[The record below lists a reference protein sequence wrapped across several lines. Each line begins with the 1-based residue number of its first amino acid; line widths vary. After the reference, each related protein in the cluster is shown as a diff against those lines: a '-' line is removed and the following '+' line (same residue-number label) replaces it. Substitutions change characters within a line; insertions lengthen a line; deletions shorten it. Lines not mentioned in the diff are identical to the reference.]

1 MARHALVATRARSVT
16 IDPHARTT
24 NGLQK
29 SRFLERGADPGA
41 AQFLRDDS
49 VDIVINEYQA
59 KYYAHELQRSY
70 ANDHVGKLAGLLF
83 DAQVEP
89 KPHQIDAALF
99 ALQTPFLPG
108 VILADE
114 VGLGK
119 TIEAGIVISQYWA
132 ERKRN
137 VLIITPSSLRQQW
150 QQELFEKFLIP
161 ATILE
166 PKSKDSLLARAGG
179 RSAEVLICSYE
190 FALRNEQALLK
201 SWDLV
206 VADEAHRLRNFW
218 TGKTKAADAVAHI
231 VRGAHKTVL
240 LTATPLQNKL
250 EELYGLVSVFDPS
263 YFYSL
268 DAFRERYVKHRDGSG
283 DDLAERVA
291 TISKR
296 TLRRD
301 ADKYIHFTKRMPLTV
316 EFTPSPAEVKLYAL
330 VNDYLQRD
338 ELFAF
343 AGSQRHLSALVIRK
357 RLGSSTYAVASTLEN
372 IANRLASEVA
382 AGQLRDARG
391 GLVVADFDGDELTN
405 EELEEAEEID
415 SEPANS
421 PSQFGSGSSVK
432 LDAATLDAMKAE
444 VAELRDYAA
453 LARSITVN
461 QKAVKLAEALD
472 KGFERLRELGAPEK
486 AIIFTDSTKTQE
498 YIARALTESGRG
510 DGIVLFNG
518 SNGSPEQTAIYQAW
532 MKANKEGD
540 LVTGIPAVDRRK
552 ALVDYFRTQGT
563 IMIATEAAA
572 EGINLQFC
580 SMVVNYDLPW
590 NPQRV
595 EQRIGRAHRFGQK
608 HNVVV
613 VNFSNKGNVAEQ
625 RILELLANKF
635 HLFESVF
642 GASDEVLGAIEDGL
656 DFEKKIS
663 DILRR
668 CRTAEDLDVAFKE
681 LEAQYA
687 TEISAEMAT
696 AKAKVFDNLDP
707 HVQDRL
713 KAYDAQSGDVLGGF
727 ERLLLA
733 VTRHGLDDFATF
745 EGDGRAFVLHDSP
758 ITDAPTGQYFFKSQ
772 PLENAH
778 QYRFA
783 SPLAQHVLETAKT
796 AETPAR
802 ELVFSLSQSER
813 ASSAVRALAGVG
825 GELTVG
831 LATFT
836 MKARDEDVS
845 ESYMLAGA
853 LIDGDGHGKGDSD
866 GSESG
871 RWLDDEYV
879 ADILD
884 LACIE
889 IGDSATQIDEAR
901 FSPYLIE
908 RRGQLEKEV
917 QGRNSRYYDQ
927 QEELLYRNQ
936 QDRKAEHE
944 GTVRDFR
951 AKEKDARKLSRLT
964 DDPMEQLR
972 LKKEARKWEQRVEDA
987 DEAFRETR
995 KKLRDEADKYLELI
1009 EQALKGTQTTEH
1021 LFSIRWRITE

>member
-1 MARHALVATRARSVT
+1 MRPLT
-16 IDPHARTT
+16 D
-24 NGLQK
+24 
-29 SRFLERGADPGA
+29 
-41 AQFLRDDS
+41 
-49 VDIVINEYQA
+49 YQA
-59 KYYAHELQRSY
+59 KYFAHELQRSY

-132 ERKRN
+132 ERRRS

-150 QQELFEKFLIP
+150 QQELHEKFLIP
-161 ATILE
+161 SSILD
-166 PKSKDSLLARAGG
+166 PKTKDALLAQTGA
-179 RSAEVLICSYE
+179 SSSQVLICSYE
-190 FALRNEQALLK
+190 FALRNEQSLLK
-201 SWDLV
+201 AWDLV
-206 VADEAHRLRNFW
+206 VADEAHRLRNYW
-218 TGKTKAADAVAHI
+218 TGKTKAAEAVAHI
-231 VRGAHKTVL
+231 VRSAHKTVL
-240 LTATPLQNKL
+240 LTATPLQNRL

-263 YFYSL
+263 FFYSL
-268 DAFRERYVKHRDGSG
+268 EAFRERYVKNFDLRRRPGESEQEQLRRGHDWIEFSG
-283 DDLAERVA
+283 DLAERVA

-301 ADKYIHFTKRMPLTV
+301 ADKYIHFTKRLPLTV
-316 EFTPSPAEVKLYAL
+316 EFTPSPDEVKLYDL

-343 AGSQRHLSALVIRK
+343 AGSQRHLSALIIRK

-382 AGQLRDARG
+382 AGQRRDSRG
-391 GLVVADFDGDELTN
+391 GLVTADFAIDDELTS
-405 EELEEAEEID
+405 EELEEADEID
-415 SEPANS
+415 TGTGVGAS
-421 PSQFGSGSSVK
+421 FGPPKSDVPLGEQ
-432 LDAATLDAMKAE
+432 LIRAMQAE
-444 VAELRDYAA
+444 VTELREYAA

-461 QKAVKLAEALD
+461 QKAVKLGEALD
-472 KGFERLRELGAPEK
+472 LGFERLRELGAPQK

-498 YIARALTESGRG
+498 YIARTLNESGRG
-510 DGIVLFNG
+510 EGVVLFNG
-518 SNGSPEQTAIYQAW
+518 SNNSPEQTAIYQAW
-532 MKANKEGD
+532 LKANKDGD
-540 LVTGIPAVDRRK
+540 LITGIVSADRRK
-552 ALVDYFRTQGT
+552 ALVDYFRAEGT

-580 SMVVNYDLPW
+580 SMLVNYDLPW

-595 EQRIGRAHRFGQK
+595 EQRIGRVHRFGQK

-613 VNFSNKGNVAEQ
+613 VNFSNKGNIAEQ

-656 DFEKKIS
+656 DFEKMIS
-663 DILRR
+663 DILTR
-668 CRTAEDLDVAFKE
+668 CRTADELDSAFKE
-681 LEAQYA
+681 LEGRYA
-687 TEISAEMAT
+687 TEITREMAT

-713 KAYDAQSGDVLGGF
+713 KAYDTQSGEVLNKF

-733 VTRHGLDDFATF
+733 VTMHGLSACATF
-745 EGDGRAFVLHDSP
+745 EGDGRNFVLHESP
-758 ITDAPTGQYFFKSQ
+758 VKDASTGRYFFKSQ

-778 QYRFA
+778 QYRY
-783 SPLAQHVLETAKT
+783 SSTLAQHVIDTSKAHH
-796 AETPAR
+796 TPPR
-802 ELVFSLSQSER
+802 ELTFSLSDSAR
-813 ASSAVRALAGVG
+813 ASTAVKGLEGAS
-825 GELTVG
+825 GELTVS
-831 LATFT
+831 LVTFT

-853 LIDGDGHGKGDSD
+853 LTDDGM
-866 GSESG
+866 
-871 RWLDDEYV
+871 WLDDEYA

-884 LACIE
+884 LTCINV
-889 IGDSATQIDEAR
+889 GQQDVVIDEAR
-901 FSPYLIE
+901 FTPQLAARQSA
-908 RRGQLEKEV
+908 LEKEV

-927 QEELLYRNQ
+927 QEELIYRNQ

-944 GTVRDFR
+944 GAIRDHR
-951 AKEKDARKLSRLT
+951 AKEKEARRLSRQT

-972 LKKEARKWEQRVEDA
+972 LKKEARKWEQRAEDA
-987 DEAFRETR
+987 DEEFRETR
-995 KKLRDEADKYLELI
+995 QRLRAEADKYLDLI
-1009 EQALKGTQTTEH
+1009 EQSLQGTQNTEH
-1021 LFSIRWRITE
+1021 LFTIRWRIDA